1 MSVHADPAV
10 RRTPGGPV
18 TSAAADTQGG
28 GRAAVDPGWTRLLV
42 PVCVAAAI
50 LPIVVAVIRAIAG
63 DWVPVGDNAYFLIRA
78 RDVLTENH
86 PWLGTWT
93 SASLTLGYDV
103 NNPGPLLF
111 DLFAV
116 PAKLGGDE
124 GLVVAVGL
132 VNVAAVLGIAA
143 VARRQAGALG
153 VVAAMVAAAALGWSM
168 GSELL
173 FDPWQPHSLLF
184 PFLLFLFLT
193 WGLACG
199 DAALLPWLIGVASLI
214 VQTHIGYGVLVSV
227 IGGAGIAAW
236 GARLVWARR
245 LSPGSWAERRRGAV
259 RVVAVAALVAVAC
272 WSQPVREQLIGAGRG
287 NLGRLAS
294 SLGASQTRVG
304 FGRAPR
310 YAADVL
316 ALPPWWGRPSMSET
330 FAPGAPLPSL
340 APSLACLAAV
350 AAVLAVC
357 IVGVRRRNGNAAVA
371 AGMALVLVPV
381 SVLAAS
387 TMPVG
392 VLGVAAHHVRWLWPV
407 GVFVTFAL
415 ILALLASLR
424 GQRTVRPALAVSTGV
439 VVLLGGLALP
449 TMNARVGPSADADS
463 MPAVRALAPQ
473 LAALRGERGVL
484 FDVSGLRFAE
494 PFSVPVMA
502 ELQRLGVPWFVDDGG
517 IVRQV
522 GAARRYSPGDASVR
536 LFLREGDA
544 ARQVPDGIRRVA
556 FVDGTDPAEA
566 AELRRLQED
575 LRPFIA
581 SRGLRLTERAR
592 TEANDLTV
600 DNPDAPVTTAEL
612 RDPEHL
618 FAPGTAS
625 SRYNRKLV
633 YLVDADR
640 LAVSD
645 PWSSR
650 LERYADLQQQ
660 ADRLTVAVLVEPL
673 ADG

>member
-18 TSAAADTQGG
+18 TGAEADTKGG

-50 LPIVVAVIRAIAG
+50 LPIVVAVARAIAG

-78 RDVLTENH
+78 RDVLTEHH

-93 SASLTLGYDV
+93 SASLTLGYDI

-116 PAKLGGDE
+116 PAKLGGEE

-132 VNVAAVLGIAA
+132 VNVAAVLGIVA
-143 VARRQAGALG
+143 VARRQAGAQG
-153 VVAAMVAAAALGWSM
+153 VVAAMVAVAALTWSM

-184 PFLLFLFLT
+184 PVLFFLFLT

-214 VQTHIGYGVLVSV
+214 VQTHIGYAFLVPV

-236 GARLVWARR
+236 GTRLVRARR
-245 LSPGSWAERRRGAV
+245 VSPESWPERRRRAG

-272 WSQPVREQLIGAGRG
+272 WSQSILEQLFGAGRG
-287 NLGRLAS
+287 NLGRLVS
-294 SLGASQTRVG
+294 SLGTSQTRVG
-304 FGRAPR
+304 LARAPR
-310 YAADVL
+310 FAADVL
-316 ALPPWWGRPSMSET
+316 ALPPWWGRPSMSES

-340 APSLACLAAV
+340 APSLVGLAAV
-350 AAVLAVC
+350 AAASAVC
-357 IVGVRRRNGNAAVA
+357 VAGVHRRNRNAAVA
-371 AGMALVLVPV
+371 AGMAFVLVPV

-387 TMPVG
+387 TMSVG

-415 ILALLASLR
+415 LLALLASLR
-424 GQRTVRPALAVSTGV
+424 GQRTVRAALAVSTGV
-439 VVLLGGLALP
+439 AVLLGGLALP

-463 MPAVRALAPQ
+463 MSAIRALAPQ
-473 LAALRGERGVL
+473 LAALRGEQGVL
-484 FDVSGLRFAE
+484 FEVSGLRFAE

-517 IVRQV
+517 IVRQL
-522 GAARRYSPGDASVR
+522 GTARRYSPGDASVR

-544 ARQVPDGIRRVA
+544 ARQVPDGVRRVA

-566 AELRRLQED
+566 AELQRLQED

-581 SRGLRLTERAR
+581 AGGLRLTARAR
-592 TEANDLTV
+592 AEANDPTV

-612 RDPEHL
+612 RDPDKL

-633 YLVDADR
+633 YLVEADR
-640 LAVSD
+640 LAVAE
-645 PWSSR
+645 PWSSK

-660 ADRLTVAVLVEPL
+660 ADRLTVAVFVETLV
-673 ADG
+673 DG

>member
-10 RRTPGGPV
+10 RRTAGGPV
-18 TSAAADTQGG
+18 TSAEADTKGG
-28 GRAAVDPGWTRLLV
+28 GRAAVDAGWTRLLV

-50 LPIVVAVIRAIAG
+50 LPIVVAVARAIAG

-78 RDVLTENH
+78 RDVLTEHH

-93 SASLTLGYDV
+93 SASLTLGYDI

-111 DLFAV
+111 DLFAA

-132 VNVAAVLGIAA
+132 VNVAAVLGIVA

-153 VVAAMVAAAALGWSM
+153 VVAAMVAVAALTWSM

-173 FDPWQPHSLLF
+173 FDPWQPHSLLI
-184 PFLLFLFLT
+184 PFLLLLILT

-214 VQTHIGYGVLVSV
+214 VQTHIGYAFLVPV
-227 IGGAGIAAW
+227 IGGAGVAAW
-236 GARLVWARR
+236 GARLVRARR
-245 LSPGSWAERRRGAV
+245 TSPESWADRRRSAS
-259 RVVAVAALVAVAC
+259 RVVAVAAIVAVVC
-272 WSQPVREQLIGAGRG
+272 WSQSILEQLLGAGRG
-287 NLGRLAS
+287 NLGRLVS
-294 SLGASQTRVG
+294 SLGTSQTRVG
-304 FGRAPR
+304 LARAPR
-310 YAADVL
+310 FAADVL
-316 ALPPWWGRPSMSET
+316 ALPPWWGRPSMSES
-330 FAPGAPLPSL
+330 FGPGAPLPSL
-340 APSLACLAAV
+340 APSLVGLAAV
-350 AAVLAVC
+350 AAASAVC
-357 IVGVRRRNGNAAVA
+357 LARVRRRNGNAAVA

-387 TMPVG
+387 TMSVG

-407 GVFVTFAL
+407 SVFVTFAL
-415 ILALLASLR
+415 LLALLASLR
-424 GQRTVRPALAVSTGV
+424 GQRTVRAALAGSTGV
-439 VVLLGGLALP
+439 AVLLGGLALP

-463 MPAVRALAPQ
+463 MSAIRALAPQ
-473 LAALRGERGVL
+473 LAALRNERGVL

-502 ELQRLGVPWFVDDGG
+502 ELQRLGVPWFVDDAGM
-517 IVRQV
+517 VRQL
-522 GAARRYSPGDASVR
+522 GTARRYSPGDASVR

-544 ARQVPDGIRRVA
+544 ARQVPEGARRVA
-556 FVDGTDPAEA
+556 FVDGTDAAEA
-566 AELRRLQED
+566 AELRRVQED

-581 SRGLRLTERAR
+581 AGGLRLTARAR
-592 TEANDLTV
+592 AEANDPTV

-612 RDPEHL
+612 RDPDQL

-633 YLVDADR
+633 YLVEADR
-640 LAVSD
+640 LAVAE
-645 PWSSR
+645 PWSSE

-660 ADRLTVAVLVEPL
+660 GDRLTVAVFVEPL
-673 ADG
+673 VDR

>member
-10 RRTPGGPV
+10 RRTVGGAV
-18 TSAAADTQGG
+18 AGLDADTQGG
-28 GRAAVDPGWTRLLV
+28 ARAAVDPRWVRVLV
-42 PVCVAAAI
+42 PVCVAAAV
-50 LPIVVAVIRAIAG
+50 LPIVVAVVRAIAG

-78 RDVLTENH
+78 RDVLTGNH

-93 SASLTLGYDV
+93 SASLTLGYAV

-124 GLVVAVGL
+124 GLVVAVGT

-143 VARRQAGALG
+143 VARRRAGAPG
-153 VVAAMVAAAALGWSM
+153 VVAAMLAVAALAWSM

-184 PFLLFLFLT
+184 PFLLFLFLA

-199 DAALLPWLIGVASLI
+199 DAVLLPWLVGVASLI
-214 VQTHIGYGVLVSV
+214 VQTHIGYAVLVPV
-227 IGGAGIAAW
+227 IGGVGIAAW
-236 GARLVWARR
+236 GGRLVRVRR
-245 LSPGSWAERRRGAV
+245 LAPESWAERRRGAV
-259 RVVAVAALVAVAC
+259 RVVAVAGLVAVAC
-272 WSQPVREQLIGAGRG
+272 WSQPILEQLFGAGRG

-294 SLGASQTRVG
+294 SLGTSQTRVG
-304 FGRAPR
+304 LGRAPR

-316 ALPPWWGRPSMSET
+316 ALPPWWGRSSMSET
-330 FAPGAPLPSL
+330 FAPGARLPSL
-340 APSLACLAAV
+340 APSVVGLASV
-350 AAVLAVC
+350 VAVLAVC
-357 IVGVRRRNGNAAVA
+357 LAAVRRRNHNAAVA
-371 AGMALVLVPV
+371 AAMALVLVPV
-381 SVLAAS
+381 SVFAAS

-407 GVFVTFAL
+407 GVFVMFAL
-415 ILALLASLR
+415 VLALLASLR
-424 GQRTVRPALAVSTGV
+424 RQRTVRAALAVSAGV
-439 VVLLGGLALP
+439 VVLLSGLALP

-463 MPAVRALAPQ
+463 MPTVRALAPQ
-473 LAALRGERGVL
+473 LAALRDERGVL

-502 ELQRLGVPWFVDDGG
+502 ELQRLGVPWFAEDEG
-517 IVRQV
+517 IIRQV
-522 GAARRYSPGDASVR
+522 GAGRRYTPGDASVR

-544 ARQVPDGIRRVA
+544 ARQVPDGVRRVA

-581 SRGLRLTERAR
+581 AGGLRLTARAR
-592 TEANDLTV
+592 AEASDPTV
-600 DNPDAPVTTAEL
+600 DNPDAPVTTAQL
-612 RDPEHL
+612 RDPDQL

-633 YLVDADR
+633 YLVAGDR
-640 LAVSD
+640 LAVPD

-660 ADRLTVAVLVEPL
+660 ADRLTVAVFVEPL
-673 ADG
+673 VDG